1 MEIVTGLCVVVGF
14 MMLVAIAIGA
24 CGERF
29 DRRKSD
35 KNIVDTENHYF
46 N

>member
-24 CGERF
+24 VGERYGS
-29 DRRKSD
+29 RKSD
-35 KNIVDTENHYF
+35 KNIDDTENHYF

>member
-24 CGERF
+24 CGERYNV
-29 DRRKSD
+29 RSK
-35 KNIVDTENHYF
+35 K
-46 N
+46 